1 MDENEIDIEIS
12 KNNIEENFKIL
23 DNLKKELELIK
34 RAEKLV
40 DKGENE

>member
-12 KNNIEENFKIL
+12 KNNIEENFKIM
-23 DNLKKELELIK
+23 DDLKKELDLIR

-40 DKGENE
+40 NEEENK